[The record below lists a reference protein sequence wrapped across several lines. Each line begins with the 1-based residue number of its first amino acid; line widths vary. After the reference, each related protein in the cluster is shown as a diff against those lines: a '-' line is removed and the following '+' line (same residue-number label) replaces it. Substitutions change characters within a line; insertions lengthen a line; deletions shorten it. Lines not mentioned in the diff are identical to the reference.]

1 MTKVSSFQKPL
12 WFALLVLSGVMVVE
26 LLCILHL
33 NDGHFTF
40 TLDDA
45 YIHLAL
51 AMNINNGH
59 YGINSNEFSSPS
71 SSIVWPF
78 LLSHFARFRIAP
90 YLVLFLNFLMALGT
104 VFLYWR
110 ILMPDRFD
118 LSDKSDYRQKSIMLA
133 VLLVLMVLVTN
144 VVGLAYLGMEHSLQ
158 LLISVLILFGMIQEF
173 RGFGV
178 SIWFLFAI
186 VFAPLVRY
194 ECLALSV
201 AALLFLAVRGYWAKS
216 VVVAIIMALLL
227 AAFSLFLEGLGLK
240 WLPASVLG
248 KSLVAFS
255 GGSFEA
261 LVGNLKTSLQ
271 MRQGLGLVFVMLLL
285 LYCGMNA
292 SYEKEKRLL
301 AGLVAFSVFLHL
313 LFGRYNWYNRY
324 EIYIWTVSLLTLLY
338 VFKAWLYGQLSA
350 FGFYKSV
357 VLVVLCGVLV
367 GANYV
372 FEVASIPVAANNI
385 YQQQYQMHRF
395 ALIYNKPVAVND
407 IGYVSYRNPNY
418 VLDLVGLA
426 SFKVLDLRMS
436 SVNDAWMGQ
445 FVRGKNIKLIMIY
458 DQFFRGVPVSWKKV
472 GDLLLG
478 GEPVTAQYE
487 KVSFYAADCD
497 AYRNINGLLEGFVK
511 TLPSGVK
518 FDFSTGVC
526 APRQIGNIH

>member
-1 MTKVSSFQKPL
+1 MTKVPSFHKPL

-78 LLSHFARFRIAP
+78 LLSHIARFRIAP
-90 YLVLFLNFLMALGT
+90 YLVLLLNFVMALGT
-104 VFLYWR
+104 IVLYWR
-110 ILMPDRFD
+110 ILTPDRFD
-118 LSDKSDYRQKSIMLA
+118 PMDKRDYRQKSIMLA
-133 VLLVLMVLVTN
+133 VLLVLMILVTN

-158 LLISVLILFGMIQEF
+158 LLMSVLIVFGMIQEI

-194 ECLALSV
+194 ECLALS
-201 AALLFLAVRGYWAKS
+201 APAILFLAVRGYWAKS
-216 VVVAIIMALLL
+216 AATATILALLL
-227 AAFSLFLEGLGLK
+227 AAFSLFLESLGLK
-240 WLPASVLG
+240 WLPASVYG
-248 KSLVAFS
+248 KSLVAFT
-255 GGSFEA
+255 GGSFDA

-271 MRQGLGLVFVMLLL
+271 MRQGLGLVLVMLLL
-285 LYCGMNA
+285 LYYGMNGNHK
-292 SYEKEKRLL
+292 KENRLL
-301 AGLVAFSVFLHL
+301 AWLVAFSVFLHL

-324 EIYIWTVSLLTLLY
+324 EIYIWTASLLSLCY
-338 VFKAWLYGQLSA
+338 VYKEWVYGQLSA
-350 FGFYKSV
+350 FGYYKSV
-357 VLVVLCGVLV
+357 AFAVVSGVLV

-372 FEVASIPVAANNI
+372 FGVASIPQAANNI

-436 SVNDAWMGQ
+436 NTNDAWMGQ
-445 FVRGKNIKLIMIY
+445 FVRGKDIKLIMIY
-458 DQFFRGVPVSWKKV
+458 DQFFRGIPASWKKL

-487 KVSFYAADCD
+487 KVSFYAVDCN

-511 TLPSGVK
+511 TLPAGVR
-518 FDFSTGVC
+518 FDFSSGVC
-526 APRQIGNIH
+526 ASPQVGDIH